1 MNVIPQCFARP
12 SDRDAI
18 AQVAADAAFVGLWLE
33 APESA
38 LVERAER
45 RQRDASDANVDVIRM
60 QVAQGTGSI
69 PWHRIDSSSRVEAVL
84 QQAVAVLGTL
94 LDHRVRSGV
103 LR

>member
-1 MNVIPQCFARP
+1 VP
-12 SDRDAI
+12 
-18 AQVAADAAFVGLWLE
+18 FVGLWLD

-45 RQRDASDANVDVIRM
+45 RQHDASDANVDVIRM

-69 PWHRIDSSSRVEAVL
+69 PWHRIDSSSKAEAVL

-94 LDHRVRSGV
+94 LEHRVRSGV
-103 LR
+103 